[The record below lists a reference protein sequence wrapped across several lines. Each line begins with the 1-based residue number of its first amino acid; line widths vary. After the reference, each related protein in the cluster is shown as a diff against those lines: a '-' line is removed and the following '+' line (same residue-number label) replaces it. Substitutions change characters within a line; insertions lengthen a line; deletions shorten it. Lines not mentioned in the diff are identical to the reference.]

1 MAKHPSTKPAP
12 SRTDA
17 LTDGVLEGMR
27 KHPRQLSPVW
37 FYDELGSFLF
47 DSICELPE
55 YYLTR
60 TELQIMRQHAGDMA
74 HQIGPDAAII
84 ELGSGTST
92 KTRELLNH
100 LDSAAAYV
108 PVDIARDHLLDAA
121 SAIARDYSSLR
132 VIPICADFTRPFDLP
147 ITVYSARRRVVYFP
161 GSTLGNFAQA
171 DALAL
176 LLRMRHI
183 IGANGAVLIG
193 IDLKKDPRILERAY
207 NDGAGVTAEFNV
219 NALRHLNREVGT
231 DFDLDAFEHLAVWV
245 EDLSRV
251 EMHLVSKR
259 DQVVHVGDEDV
270 QIQKGEHITTE
281 FCHKYTLES
290 FADLAATAGL
300 SVSSV
305 WMDPAKLFSVQL
317 LEPRVLSG

>member
-1 MAKHPSTKPAP
+1 MAKHPSTIHAP

-17 LTDGVLEGMR
+17 LTNGVLEGMR

-60 TELQIMRQHAGDMA
+60 TERQIMRQHAPDMA
-74 HQIGPDAAII
+74 HHIGPDAAII
-84 ELGSGTST
+84 EFGSGTST
-92 KTRELLNH
+92 KTRDLLTQ
-100 LDSAAAYV
+100 LEKPAAYV
-108 PVDIARDHLLDAA
+108 PVDIARDHLLAAA
-121 SAIARDYSSLR
+121 SAIARDYSTLR
-132 VIPICADFTRPFDLP
+132 VIPICADFTQPFDLP
-147 ITVYSARRRVVYFP
+147 TTVYAAARRVVYFP
-161 GSTLGNFAQA
+161 GSTLGNFDPAQA
-171 DALAL
+171 RGL
-176 LLRMRHI
+176 LQRMRQI

-207 NDGAGVTAEFNV
+207 NDRAGVTAEFNI
-219 NALRHLNREVGT
+219 NALRHLNRELGT

-245 EDLSRV
+245 EDQSRI

-259 DQVVHVGDEDV
+259 DQTVHLGDESV
-270 QIQKGEHITTE
+270 EIEKGEHLTTE
-281 FCHKYTLES
+281 FCHKYTLET

-300 SVSSV
+300 SVSRV
-305 WMDPAKLFSVQL
+305 WMDPAKQFSVQL
-317 LEPRVLSG
+317 LEPRSLQ

>member
-1 MAKHPSTKPAP
+1 MAKHPSTIPAP

-17 LTDGVLEGMR
+17 LTNGVLEGMR
-27 KHPRQLSPVW
+27 KQPRQLSPVW

-60 TELQIMRQHAGDMA
+60 TELQIMRQHAADMA
-74 HQIGPDAAII
+74 HHIGPDEAAM
-84 ELGSGTST
+84 EFGSGTST
-92 KTRELLNH
+92 KTRELLTQ
-100 LDSAAAYV
+100 LESPSAYV

-147 ITVYSARRRVVYFP
+147 VHVSTARRRVVYFP
-161 GSTLGNFAQA
+161 GSTLGNFDQE
-171 DALAL
+171 DARAL
-176 LLRMRHI
+176 LQRMRQI
-183 IGANGAVLIG
+183 IGKNGAVLIG
-193 IDLKKDPRILERAY
+193 IDLKKDPRVLERAY
-207 NDGAGVTAEFNV
+207 NDHSGVTAEFNV
-219 NALRHLNREVGT
+219 NALRHLNRELGT
-231 DFDLDAFEHLAVWV
+231 DFDLEAFEHLAVWV
-245 EDLSRV
+245 ENQSRV

-259 DQVVHVGDEDV
+259 DQDVHVGDETV
-270 QIQKGEHITTE
+270 HIEKGEHLTTE

-290 FADLAATAGL
+290 FADLAAAAGL
-300 SVSSV
+300 SVSRV
-305 WMDPAKLFSVQL
+305 WMDPAKQFSVQL